1 MSVNENKAVVRE
13 FIAKVLMGRDV
24 DMVDKLLAANY
35 VNRSMGNADLAGF
48 KALLSAMKSAITTMD
63 IEIEDIMGE
72 GDSVVIRGKLNV
84 TQTTGKR
91 ITARIITYYR
101 LANGKIVED
110 DPISNPDLTQ
120 ILGNVMPPKPI
131 QQG

>member
-110 DPISNPDLTQ
+110 DPMSNPDMAQL
-120 ILGNVMPPKPI
+120 LGNIVPPKPVH
-131 QQG
+131 QG